1 MPKQIIKRYTPVIFA
16 LRMVPNQRREL
27 IPQLQMRDLA
37 ERDTYEAA
45 ADALI
50 EALKAEAE
58 GSRGKVE
65 TTYVVKEQKEDSTN
79 EK

>member
-1 MPKQIIKRYTPVIFA
+1 MSKQIIKCYTPVIFA

-27 IPQLQMRDLA
+27 VPQLQMRDLK

-45 ADALI
+45 ETALI
-50 EALKAEAE
+50 EALKGEAV

-65 TTYVVKEQKEDSTN
+65 LTYSVQDQKEALQ
-79 EK
+79 